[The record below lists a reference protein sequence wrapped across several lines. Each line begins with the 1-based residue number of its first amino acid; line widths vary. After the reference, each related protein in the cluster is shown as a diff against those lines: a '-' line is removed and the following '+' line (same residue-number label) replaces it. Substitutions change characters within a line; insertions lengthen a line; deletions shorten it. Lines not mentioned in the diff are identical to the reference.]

1 MCNVI
6 MYNNNICIRMHIFLV
21 IYLCMCV
28 LCLHTQNK
36 RQSDLIID
44 HFEPQCNWSE
54 LNSRPLAE
62 Q

>member
-1 MCNVI
+1 
-6 MYNNNICIRMHIFLV
+6 
-21 IYLCMCV
+21 MCV

-44 HFEPQCNWSE
+44 GFEPQCDWWK
-54 LNSRPLAE
+54 LNSRPLEE